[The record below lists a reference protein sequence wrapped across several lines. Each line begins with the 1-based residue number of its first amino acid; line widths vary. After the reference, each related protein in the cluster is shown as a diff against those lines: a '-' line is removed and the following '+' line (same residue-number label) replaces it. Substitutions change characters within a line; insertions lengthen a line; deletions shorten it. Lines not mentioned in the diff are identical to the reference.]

1 LHEAVTDSGIWRC
14 RHGINL
20 GDFCPRGQKVATP
33 QTNQGAIKAKEKKTV
48 AEQPL
53 SFGNAAKQKTVSW
66 AKAANRP
73 RAAKNFPASRRI
85 FYRYFP

>member
-1 LHEAVTDSGIWRC
+1 LPT
-14 RHGINL
+14 
-20 GDFCPRGQKVATP
+20 GQKVATP

-53 SFGNAAKQKTVSW
+53 SFGNVAKQKTVSW

-73 RAAKNFPASRRI
+73 RAAKNFPGQPPNFLPI
-85 FYRYFP
+85 FSINELTQRSGTTK